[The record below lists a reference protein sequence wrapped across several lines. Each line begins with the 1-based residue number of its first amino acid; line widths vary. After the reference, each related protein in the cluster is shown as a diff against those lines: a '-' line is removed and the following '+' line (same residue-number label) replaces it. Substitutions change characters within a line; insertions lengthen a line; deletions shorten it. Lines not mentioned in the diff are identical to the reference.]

1 MIFGEFFIAL
11 VIALF
16 FTIVMAVSGKK
27 HRSWKKIIM
36 IFLIILFSSW
46 AGGIW
51 ITPTGPAFLGI
62 YWLSF
67 FIVAL
72 ILALILETASALH
85 AAPSDINKR
94 ETRKEE
100 ESLEILISASF
111 LILLIVF
118 IIVIVIGYIK
128 RTP

>member
-1 MIFGEFFIAL
+1 MILGEFFIAL

-16 FTIVMAVSGKK
+16 FTIVLAVSGKK
-27 HRSWKKIIM
+27 HRTWKRMIM

-46 AGGIW
+46 AGGVW
-51 ITPTGPAFLGI
+51 ITPIGPAFLGI

-72 ILALILETASALH
+72 ILSLILETVSTLH
-85 AAPSDINKR
+85 ASPPDIDKK

-100 ESLEILISASF
+100 ESLEVLISSSF
-111 LILLIVF
+111 LILLIIF
-118 IIVIVIGYIK
+118 IIIIVIGYLK
-128 RTP
+128 QNP

>member
-1 MIFGEFFIAL
+1 MIFGEFLIAL

-16 FTIVMAVSGKK
+16 FTIVLAVSGKK
-27 HRSWKKIIM
+27 HRTWKKMIT
-36 IFLIILFSSW
+36 IFLIMLFASW

-51 ITPTGPAFLGI
+51 ITPVGPAFSGI

-72 ILALILETASALH
+72 ILALILETATALH
-85 AAPSDINKR
+85 ASPSDIDKK

-100 ESLEILISASF
+100 ESLEILISFSF

-128 RTP
+128 RY